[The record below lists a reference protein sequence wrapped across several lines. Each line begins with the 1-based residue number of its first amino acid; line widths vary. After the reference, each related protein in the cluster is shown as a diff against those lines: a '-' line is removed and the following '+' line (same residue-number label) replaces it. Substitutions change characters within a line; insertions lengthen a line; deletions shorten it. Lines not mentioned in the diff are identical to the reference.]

1 MSAEETIRQDNSAE
15 ITAPVTHSRPDS
27 TVAVGWSAGS
37 ESNTTQT
44 AGRGSARTS
53 GRGSRSRPSVRRL
66 GAGLVELPPMEP
78 IDPLSVVLSNPE
90 VSESK
95 RFCWKCNEPVGRVSP
110 AGPGSPAGR
119 CRKCLSPF
127 DFRPA
132 LHKGDVVGGQYEVQ
146 GCLAHGGLGWIYLA
160 TDRNVSDRWVVLKG
174 LLNEGDAEAHAVA
187 VAERQFLAEF
197 THSSIVKIHNFVEH
211 HTADDTATGYIVME
225 YVGGHSLRSILGNHQ
240 PGRIPVPEAIAY
252 VMEILPAL
260 DYLHNLGLAYNDL
273 KPDNIMITADQVKLI
288 DLGAVAG
295 LESYGYLYGTPGFQ
309 APELNRTGP
318 TVASDIFTV
327 GRTLAALCLEL
338 PMVDGKYADGIPSPD
353 DRPALLRYE
362 PLYRLLLRATDP
374 DPDLRFPSART
385 MQNQLAGVLR
395 IVLALDTGEEHP
407 QVSQVFSPQRAS
419 FGTETVIAQ
428 TDAFA
433 DGVHRTATLDPRS
446 VAAALP
452 VPLIDPE
459 NPCAPLLSTAQ
470 LSEPRQA
477 LDLLRRI
484 REQVLDG
491 KLDAPGFEVEGALA
505 AIRAYLDL
513 GDAAAAH
520 RVLAELPPV
529 HPGDWR
535 PTWYSGVIALLDG
548 EYRTAHRH
556 FDAVHTMVPGEIAP
570 QLALGATAE
579 LVVQEG
585 DRRADPRVWRRIAA
599 GYYGTVWGTDHGAAS
614 AAFGLARQLAAAG
627 DPLSA
632 VTALDEVPATSRHF
646 NVARMTGCLLLITRP
661 SSDLTESDLHEAAGR
676 VAALPP
682 DEGRALQMRT
692 LLLGAALE
700 WMRRGNAPT
709 AGTAMLGQPFTE
721 TFLRHGTET
730 GLRALARQAPHRT
743 HRYNLVDLANQMR
756 APSWW

>member
-1 MSAEETIRQDNSAE
+1 MSAKETVQQDNSAE
-15 ITAPVTHSRPDS
+15 VTAPVVGARPEIPGAVSWS
-27 TVAVGWSAGS
+27 TGSDREAAHSAGPGS
-37 ESNTTQT
+37 GRTT
-44 AGRGSARTS
+44 A
-53 GRGSRSRPSVRRL
+53 RGSRSRPTVRRL
-66 GAGLVELPPMEP
+66 VAGLVELPPVDP
-78 IDPLSVVLSNPE
+78 IDPLGAVLVNPE

-95 RFCWKCNEPVGRVSP
+95 RFCWKCTEPVGRVSP

-119 CRKCLSPF
+119 CAKCHSPY
-127 DFRPA
+127 DFRPTV
-132 LHKGDVVGGQYEVQ
+132 HKGDVIGGQYEVQ

-174 LLNEGDAEAHAVA
+174 LLNEGDAEAQAVA

-211 HTADDTATGYIVME
+211 RAADGSPTGYIVME
-225 YVGGHSLRSILGNHQ
+225 YVGGHSLRSVLRDRH
-240 PGRIPVPEAIAY
+240 PARVPVAEAIAY

-260 DYLHNLGLAYNDL
+260 EYLHSLGLAYNDL

-338 PMVDGKYADGIPSPD
+338 PMTDGVYADGIPTPD
-353 DRPALLRYE
+353 GQPALQRYE

-374 DPDLRFPSART
+374 NPDLRFSSARA

-407 QVSQVFSPQRAS
+407 QVSQVFSPQRTS
-419 FGTETVIAQ
+419 FGIETTIWQ

-433 DGVHRTATLDPRS
+433 DGAHRTATLDPRS

-459 NPCAPLLSTAQ
+459 HPCAHLLSAAQ

-477 LDLLRRI
+477 LELLRRI
-484 REQVLDG
+484 RERVRDG
-491 KLDAPGFEVEGALA
+491 KLEAPGFEVEGGLA
-505 AIRAYLDL
+505 ATRAYLDL
-513 GDAAAAH
+513 GNAAAAH
-520 RVLAELPPV
+520 RLLTELPAIPL
-529 HPGDWR
+529 GDWR
-535 PTWYSGVIALLDG
+535 PTWYSGIATLLDG
-548 EYRTAHRH
+548 GYQTAHRH

-570 QLALGATAE
+570 QLALAATAE
-579 LVVQEG
+579 LVVQEA
-585 DRRADPRVWRRIAA
+585 DRRADPLLWRQIAA
-599 GYYGTVWGTDHGAAS
+599 GYYGTVWGTDRGAVS
-614 AAFGLARQLAAAG
+614 AAFGLARQLTAAG
-627 DPLSA
+627 DPLGA

-661 SSDLTESDLHEAAGR
+661 GADLTESDLHEAASR

-709 AGTAMLGQPFTE
+709 AGTAILGQPFTE
-721 TFLRHGTET
+721 TYLRQGTEA

-743 HRYNLVDLANQMR
+743 HRYNLVDLANRLR